1 LTTTFL
7 VGNLKPELERLPQ
20 LEAELERLE
29 EDRRRA
35 EKARR
40 RRILSLVA
48 VPVVVLIAAVA
59 SVMVL
64 VERGATADRPEVAV
78 AEAPVVAPAPEPPEI
93 PSKPK
98 PEPKPKAEPKAA
110 APQEKE
116 APREAAPREE
126 ASTFDAGALQT
137 DLEELLADRKGRW
150 GAVVYEPGSGETVAV
165 GSDQRFV
172 AASIAKLP
180 ALLTLYRSAAQGG
193 LSLDEKITIEP
204 QDVSDYGTGELHKYP
219 AGSSVTLRECAW
231 YLVNQSDNTA
241 WAMLN
246 RRLGPENIRAEL
258 DEIGATSTNYE
269 ELNYLTTPDDVML
282 MLKKISDPEY
292 TNEQLSNEMLD
303 AMTDTAFEDRIPA
316 GLPAG
321 TRVAHKIGSFE
332 GSYGDAG
339 VVFYKDESGK
349 EQRYFVVAMSGETDE
364 NQARDIIQVLSEV
377 VHDAIA
383 RPRGKQT
390 P

>member
-1 LTTTFL
+1 M
-7 VGNLKPELERLPQ
+7 
-20 LEAELERLE
+20 
-29 EDRRRA
+29 
-35 EKARR
+35 
-40 RRILSLVA
+40 
-48 VPVVVLIAAVA
+48 VLIAAVA
-59 SVMVL
+59 SVIVL
-64 VERGATADRPEVAV
+64 VERGATADRAEVAV
-78 AEAPVVAPAPEPPEI
+78 AESPVGAPATELPEAPSEPQPEP
-93 PSKPK
+93 
-98 PEPKPKAEPKAA
+98 EPKAA

-126 ASTFDAGALQT
+126 ASAFDAGALQT
-137 DLEELLADRKGRW
+137 ELEELLADRKGRW
-150 GAVVYEPGSGETVAV
+150 GAVVHEPGSGETVAV
-165 GSDQRFV
+165 GSDQQFV

-180 ALLTLYRSAAQGG
+180 ALLTLYRSAARGE
-193 LSLDEKITIEP
+193 LNLDEKITIES
-204 QDVSDYGTGELHKYP
+204 QDVADYGTGELHKYP
-219 AGSSVTLRECAW
+219 VGSSVTLRECAW

-258 DEIGATSTNYE
+258 DEIGATGTNYE

-292 TNEQLSNEMLD
+292 TNEQLSGEMLD

-332 GSYGDAG
+332 GSYGDGG

-364 NQARDIIQVLSEV
+364 NQARDIIQVLSGV
-377 VHDAIA
+377 VYDAIA
-383 RPRGKQT
+383 KAP
-390 P
+390 